1 MQKFTKITI
10 EKDYLPYRKIEL
22 NWLMTENNSNTEILR
37 SMIIFGRNGTGKSTI
52 SKSISSLRDIS
63 EDITLFNE
71 KNKVSTAINITD
83 SDKET
88 IFVYNEEFQ
97 REKVTFTENEK
108 FEAIVL
114 IDDQKDLMLK
124 IVSNK
129 SEVKR
134 LESEL
139 AQYNKSILDAN
150 KSIKERLLD
159 SEKLKWKI
167 IYSKLN
173 NKTPYFNENLL
184 NRISSSVSSK
194 SVLELGEDL
203 SNLIK
208 EIESARNEKKIK
220 RYSEV
225 DIPVNEIKEKLE
237 IISEPV
243 NNIIE
248 LTERENQIIE
258 ILGNNVDSSIEKT
271 ENILKGNHNNCP
283 TCFQEINED
292 YKRDTLAQIKSV
304 LEKQLLNY
312 EISKHIECIDQ
323 VVKIFKLNIEEL
335 GSANLDKR
343 IEEDVRKSLNKSIE
357 DLKSKLNLMI
367 DELNA
372 KKSNVYM
379 VCNFSS
385 KTLFKTKNAYDV
397 SLSKYNSAC
406 DDYNVR
412 FNKLD
417 DNIVEANKLNDELA
431 YKETEIFCKEVVNN
445 RKEVNKTWKSIKE
458 LNEKIVKDEQLVKN
472 TTLALNNI
480 NKQLGRVFYESER
493 LKLEQEDGFYY
504 VLSRGRRTK
513 LSSLSTGERNAIG
526 LCYFFSIVNQNQNI
540 DDQYNSPLLLVLD
553 DPVSSF
559 DHEIKLGIYSLLRG
573 EIEKITIGNEDS
585 KILILTHDS
594 DVYYN
599 CYKIF
604 EDILDTDGKRVFKNN
619 QIKLKQ
625 LNAMTGIETAKK
637 EENFYSTQ
645 LTKIYE
651 FACIDDEE
659 CEFAKDFSPYIGN
672 VMRRVLEAFSTF
684 NYQKGISELSSN
696 EVLLSE
702 SIDDKEERELL
713 KSHMYRLLLNGESHY
728 SDKIYGITERDR
740 EFLLT
745 IKQKIQTA
753 RFVLVL
759 LYSLNSIHLKYQIN
773 NLDQTILERWKS
785 DLIGSK
791 K

>member
-1 MQKFTKITI
+1 MQEFTKITI

-22 NWLMTENNSNTEILR
+22 NWLKKENNPDTEILR

-52 SKSISSLRDIS
+52 SKSISSLIDIS
-63 EDITLFNE
+63 KDITLFNE
-71 KNKVSTAINITD
+71 KNKVSNAINITD

-97 REKVTFTENEK
+97 SQNVTFTENEK

-114 IDDQKDLMLK
+114 IDDQKDLMSK
-124 IVSNK
+124 IASNK

-134 LESEL
+134 LESKL
-139 AQYNKSILDAN
+139 TQYNDALSKAKNAIRESIVGSRKSRW
-150 KSIKERLLD
+150 KS
-159 SEKLKWKI
+159 

-173 NKTPYFNENLL
+173 NKNPYFNDSLI
-184 NRISSSVSSK
+184 NRISGSVSSK
-194 SVLELGEDL
+194 SVLKLEEDL
-203 SNLIK
+203 NKLIK
-208 EIESARNEKKIK
+208 EIDSARNEKKIN
-220 RYSEV
+220 RYPEV
-225 DIPVNEIKEKLE
+225 EISVSEIKEKLK

-243 NNIIE
+243 NVIE

-271 ENILKGNHNNCP
+271 EKILKGNSNNCP
-283 TCFQEINED
+283 TCFQEITED
-292 YKRDTLAQIKSV
+292 YKRDTLAQLKSV
-304 LEKQLLNY
+304 LKKQLLND
-312 EISKHIECIDQ
+312 EISKHIEYIDQ
-323 VVKIFKLNIEEL
+323 VVKIFEL
-335 GSANLDKR
+335 KIVELDSADLDKR
-343 IEEDVRKSLNKSIE
+343 IEEDVRISLNKSIE
-357 DLKSKLNLMI
+357 DLKSNLNLMI
-367 DELNA
+367 NELKT

-379 VCNFSS
+379 DYNFNSEL
-385 KTLFKTKNAYDV
+385 LFKAKNTYDV
-397 SLSKYNSAC
+397 ALSEYNRAC
-406 DDYNVR
+406 DEYNIR
-412 FNKLD
+412 FKKLYA
-417 DNIVEANKLNDELA
+417 NLKEANKLNNKLA
-431 YKETEIFCKEVVNN
+431 YKETKIFCQEVINNKE
-445 RKEVNKTWKSIKE
+445 EANKTEKSIKE
-458 LNEKIVKDEQLVKN
+458 FNEKILKDEQSVKN
-472 TTLALNNI
+472 TTLALDNI
-480 NKQLGRVFYESER
+480 NKQLGRVFYDSER

-504 VLSRGRRTK
+504 VLSRGKRTN

-526 LCYFFSIVNQNQNI
+526 LCYFFSIVNQNQNV
-540 DDQYNSPLLLVLD
+540 DNQYNLPLLLVLD

-573 EIEKITIGNEDS
+573 EIEKIGIGNENS

-604 EDILDTDGKRVFKNN
+604 EDILDTDGKRVFKDS

-625 LNAMTGIETAKK
+625 LNSVTGIETADK

-645 LTKIYE
+645 LTKIYK
-651 FACIDDEE
+651 FACIEDEK
-659 CEFAKDFSPYIGN
+659 CDFAKDFSPYIGN

-684 NYQKGISELSSN
+684 NYQKGISEISSN

-740 EFLLT
+740 EVLLT

-759 LYSLNSIHLKYQIN
+759 LYSLNSVHLKYQIN
-773 NLDQTILERWKS
+773 NFDPKILESWKS

>member
-22 NWLMTENNSNTEILR
+22 NWLKKESNPDTEILR
-37 SMIIFGRNGTGKSTI
+37 SMIIFGRNGIGKSTI

-71 KNKVSTAINITD
+71 KNRVSPAININN

-97 REKVTFTENEK
+97 KEKVTFTENEK
-108 FEAIVL
+108 FQAIVL
-114 IDDQKDLMLK
+114 IDGQKDLMSK
-124 IVSNK
+124 IASNK

-139 AQYNKSILDAN
+139 AKYNKSILDAN

-184 NRISSSVSSK
+184 NKIYSSVPSK
-194 SVLELGEDL
+194 SVLILGENL

-208 EIESARNEKKIK
+208 EIESARNEEKIK

-225 DIPVNEIKEKLE
+225 DIPINEIKEKLE

-243 NNIIE
+243 NIIE

-292 YKRDTLAQIKSV
+292 YKRDTLAQIKSF

-323 VVKIFKLNIEEL
+323 VVKIFKLKIEEL
-335 GSANLDKR
+335 SSANLDKR

-367 DELNA
+367 DELNT

-385 KTLFKTKNAYDV
+385 ETLFKTKNAYDV

-445 RKEVNKTWKSIKE
+445 RKEVNKTKKSIKE
-458 LNEKIVKDEQLVKN
+458 LNEKIVKDEQSVKN

-573 EIEKITIGNEDS
+573 EIEKITIGNKNS

-604 EDILDTDGKRVFKNN
+604 EDILDTNGKRVFKDK

>member
-1 MQKFTKITI
+1 MQNFTKITI
-10 EKDYLPYRKIEL
+10 DKDYLPYRRIEL
-22 NWLMTENNSNTEILR
+22 NWLQDEGNSNTDILR

-71 KNKVSTAINITD
+71 KNRVSPAININN

-97 REKVTFTENEK
+97 KEKVTFTENEK
-108 FEAIVL
+108 FQAIVL
-114 IDDQKDLMLK
+114 IDGQKDLMSK
-124 IVSNK
+124 IASNK

-139 AQYNKSILDAN
+139 AKYNKSILDAN

-184 NRISSSVSSK
+184 NKIYSSVPSK
-194 SVLELGEDL
+194 SVLILGENL

-208 EIESARNEKKIK
+208 EIESARNEEKIK

-323 VVKIFKLNIEEL
+323 VVKIFKLKIEEL

>member
-1 MQKFTKITI
+1 MQEFTKITI

-22 NWLMTENNSNTEILR
+22 NWLKKESNPDTEILR

-63 EDITLFNE
+63 EDITLINE
-71 KNKVSTAINITD
+71 KNRVSNTINITD
-83 SDKET
+83 RDKET

-97 REKVTFTENEK
+97 NEKVTFIENER

-114 IDDQKDLMLK
+114 IDDQKDLMSK
-124 IVSNK
+124 IALNK

-134 LESEL
+134 LESKL
-139 AQYNKSILDAN
+139 TQYNDALSTAENDIKESIVGTKKSRWKSIF
-150 KSIKERLLD
+150 
-159 SEKLKWKI
+159 SE
-167 IYSKLN
+167 LN
-173 NKTPYFNENLL
+173 DKNPYFNASLI
-184 NRISSSVSSK
+184 NRISSSVSSR
-194 SVLELGEDL
+194 SVVELGENL

-208 EIESARNEKKIK
+208 EIESAKNEKRIN
-220 RYSEV
+220 RCSEV
-225 DIPVNEIKEKLE
+225 EIPINEIKNKLK
-237 IISEPV
+237 IIAEPV
-243 NNIIE
+243 SMIE

-271 ENILKGNHNNCP
+271 ENILKGNSNNCP

-292 YKRDTLAQIKSV
+292 YKRDTLAQLKSV
-304 LEKQLLNY
+304 LKKQLLNN
-312 EISKHIECIDQ
+312 EISEHIECIDQ
-323 VVKIFKLNIEEL
+323 VIKISEL
-335 GSANLDKR
+335 IIAELDFVDLDKR
-343 IEEDVRKSLNKSIE
+343 IEEDVRISLNKSIE

-367 DELNA
+367 KKLKD
-372 KKSNVYM
+372 KKSNVYRTSDF
-379 VCNFSS
+379 NDE
-385 KTLFKTKNAYDV
+385 TLFKAKNAYDV
-397 SLSKYNSAC
+397 SLSKYNRAC
-406 DDYNVR
+406 DEYNIR

-417 DNIVEANKLNDELA
+417 ENIKEANKLNDKLA
-431 YKETEIFCKEVVNN
+431 YKETENFCKELFEN
-445 RKEVNKTWKSIKE
+445 REKINKAEKSIEE
-458 LNEKIVKDEQLVKN
+458 LNEEIVKDEQSVKN

-504 VLSRGRRTK
+504 VLSRGKRTK

-526 LCYFFSIVNQNQNI
+526 LCYFFSIVNQNQNV
-540 DDQYNSPLLLVLD
+540 DNQYNLPLLIVLD

-573 EIEKITIGNEDS
+573 EIEKIGIGNENS

-599 CYKIF
+599 CFKIF
-604 EDILDTDGKRVFKNN
+604 EDILDADGKRVFRDN

-625 LNAMTGIETAKK
+625 LNSMTGIETAEK

-645 LTKIYE
+645 LTKIYD
-651 FACIDDEE
+651 FACIEDEE
-659 CEFAKDFSPYIGN
+659 CDFAKEFSPYIGN

-702 SIDDKEERELL
+702 SIDDREERELL

-740 EFLLT
+740 EVLLT

-759 LYSLNSIHLKYQIN
+759 LYSLNPIHLKYQIN
-773 NLDQTILERWKS
+773 NLD
-785 DLIGSK
+785 
-791 K
+791 

>member
-1 MQKFTKITI
+1 MQEFTKITI

-22 NWLMTENNSNTEILR
+22 NWLKKESNPDTEILR

-63 EDITLFNE
+63 EDITLINE
-71 KNKVSTAINITD
+71 KNRVSNTINITD
-83 SDKET
+83 RDKET

-97 REKVTFTENEK
+97 NEKVTFIENER

-114 IDDQKDLMLK
+114 IDDQKDLMSK
-124 IVSNK
+124 IALNK

-134 LESEL
+134 LESKL
-139 AQYNKSILDAN
+139 TQYNDALSTAENDIKESIVGTKKSRWKSIF
-150 KSIKERLLD
+150 
-159 SEKLKWKI
+159 SE
-167 IYSKLN
+167 LN
-173 NKTPYFNENLL
+173 DKNPYFNASLI
-184 NRISSSVSSK
+184 NRISSSVSSR
-194 SVLELGEDL
+194 SVVELGENL

-208 EIESARNEKKIK
+208 EIESAKNEKRIN
-220 RYSEV
+220 RCSEV
-225 DIPVNEIKEKLE
+225 EIPINEIKNKLK
-237 IISEPV
+237 IIAEPV
-243 NNIIE
+243 SMIE

-271 ENILKGNHNNCP
+271 ENILKGNSNNCP

-292 YKRDTLAQIKSV
+292 YKRDTLAQLKSV
-304 LEKQLLNY
+304 LKKQLLNN
-312 EISKHIECIDQ
+312 EISEHIECIDQ
-323 VVKIFKLNIEEL
+323 VIKISEL
-335 GSANLDKR
+335 IIVELDFVDLDKR
-343 IEEDVRKSLNKSIE
+343 IEEDVRISLNKSIE

-367 DELNA
+367 KKLKD
-372 KKSNVYM
+372 KKSNVYRTSDF
-379 VCNFSS
+379 NDE
-385 KTLFKTKNAYDV
+385 TLFKAKNAYDV
-397 SLSKYNSAC
+397 SLSKYNRAC
-406 DDYNVR
+406 DEYNIR

-417 DNIVEANKLNDELA
+417 ENIKEANKLNDKLA
-431 YKETEIFCKEVVNN
+431 YKETENFCKELFEN
-445 RKEVNKTWKSIKE
+445 REKINKAEKSIEE
-458 LNEKIVKDEQLVKN
+458 LNEEIVKDEQSVKN

-504 VLSRGRRTK
+504 VLSRGKRTK

-526 LCYFFSIVNQNQNI
+526 LCYFFSIVNQNQNV
-540 DDQYNSPLLLVLD
+540 DNQYNLPLLIVLD

-573 EIEKITIGNEDS
+573 EIEKIGIGNENS

-599 CYKIF
+599 CFKIF
-604 EDILDTDGKRVFKNN
+604 EDILDADGKRVFRDN

-625 LNAMTGIETAKK
+625 LNSMTGIETAEK

-645 LTKIYE
+645 LTKIYD
-651 FACIDDEE
+651 FACIEDEE
-659 CEFAKDFSPYIGN
+659 CDFAKEFSPYIGN

-702 SIDDKEERELL
+702 SIDDREERELL

-740 EFLLT
+740 EVLLT

-759 LYSLNSIHLKYQIN
+759 LYSLNPIHLKYQIN

>member
-1 MQKFTKITI
+1 MQEFTKITI

-22 NWLMTENNSNTEILR
+22 NWLKKESNPDTEILR

-71 KNKVSTAINITD
+71 KNRVSNTINITD

-97 REKVTFTENEK
+97 NEKVTFIENER

-114 IDDQKDLMLK
+114 IDDQKDLMSK
-124 IVSNK
+124 IALNK

-134 LESEL
+134 LESKL
-139 AQYNKSILDAN
+139 TQYNDARSTAEN
-150 KSIKERLLD
+150 AIKENIVGSKESR
-159 SEKLKWKI
+159 WKI
-167 IYSKLN
+167 IFSELN
-173 NKTPYFNENLL
+173 DKNPYFNASLI
-184 NRISSSVSSK
+184 NRISSSVSSR
-194 SVLELGEDL
+194 SVVELGENL

-208 EIESARNEKKIK
+208 EIESAKNEKRINRCSKV
-220 RYSEV
+220 E
-225 DIPVNEIKEKLE
+225 IPINEIEDKLK

-243 NNIIE
+243 SMIE

-271 ENILKGNHNNCP
+271 ENILKGNSNNCP
-283 TCFQEINED
+283 TCFQEISED
-292 YKRDTLAQIKSV
+292 YKRDTLAQLKSV
-304 LEKQLLNY
+304 LKKQLLNN
-312 EISKHIECIDQ
+312 EISEHIECIDQ
-323 VVKIFKLNIEEL
+323 VIKISEPIIAEL
-335 GSANLDKR
+335 DFVDLDKR
-343 IEEDVRKSLNKSIE
+343 IEEDVRISLNKSIE

-367 DELNA
+367 
-372 KKSNVYM
+372 KKLKDKKGNVYRDSD
-379 VCNFSS
+379 FSDE
-385 KTLFKTKNAYDV
+385 TLFKAKNAYDV
-397 SLSKYNSAC
+397 SLSEYNRAC
-406 DDYNVR
+406 DEYNIR

-417 DNIVEANKLNDELA
+417 ENIKEANKLNDKLA
-431 YKETEIFCKEVVNN
+431 YKETENFCKELFKNREKINN
-445 RKEVNKTWKSIKE
+445 AEKSIEE
-458 LNEKIVKDEQLVKN
+458 LNEEIVKDEQSVKN

-504 VLSRGRRTK
+504 VLSRGKRTK

-526 LCYFFSIVNQNQNI
+526 LCYFFSIVNQNQNV
-540 DDQYNSPLLLVLD
+540 DNQYNLPLLIVLD

-573 EIEKITIGNEDS
+573 EIEKIGIGNGNS

-599 CYKIF
+599 CFKIF
-604 EDILDTDGKRVFKNN
+604 EDILDADGKRVFKDN

-625 LNAMTGIETAKK
+625 LNSITGIETAEK

-651 FACIDDEE
+651 FACIEDEE
-659 CEFAKDFSPYIGN
+659 CDFAKNFSPYIGN

-702 SIDDKEERELL
+702 SIDDREERELL

-740 EFLLT
+740 EVLLT

-759 LYSLNSIHLKYQIN
+759 LYSLNPIHLKYQIN

>member
-1 MQKFTKITI
+1 MQEFTKITI

-22 NWLMTENNSNTEILR
+22 NWLKKESNPDTEILR

-63 EDITLFNE
+63 EDITLINE
-71 KNKVSTAINITD
+71 KNRVSNTINITD

-97 REKVTFTENEK
+97 NEKVTFIENER

-114 IDDQKDLMLK
+114 IDDQKDLMSK
-124 IVSNK
+124 IALNK

-134 LESEL
+134 LESKL
-139 AQYNKSILDAN
+139 TQYNDALSTAESAIKESIVGSKTSRWKSIF
-150 KSIKERLLD
+150 
-159 SEKLKWKI
+159 SE
-167 IYSKLN
+167 LN
-173 NKTPYFNENLL
+173 DKNPYFNASLI

-194 SVLELGEDL
+194 SVVELGEDL
-203 SNLIK
+203 SDLIK
-208 EIESARNEKKIK
+208 EIESAKNEKRIN

-225 DIPVNEIKEKLE
+225 EIPVNEIKEKLK

-243 NNIIE
+243 SMIE

-271 ENILKGNHNNCP
+271 ENILKGDSNNCP

-292 YKRDTLAQIKSV
+292 YKRDTLAQLKSV
-304 LEKQLLNY
+304 LKKQLLNN
-312 EISKHIECIDQ
+312 EISEHIECINQ
-323 VVKIFKLNIEEL
+323 VIKISEL
-335 GSANLDKR
+335 IIAELDFVDLDKR
-343 IEEDVRKSLNKSIE
+343 IEEDVRISLNKSIE

-367 DELNA
+367 KKLKD
-372 KKSNVYM
+372 KKSNVYRASDFNDET
-379 VCNFSS
+379 V
-385 KTLFKTKNAYDV
+385 FKAKNAYDV
-397 SLSKYNSAC
+397 SLSEYNRAC
-406 DDYNVR
+406 DEYNIR

-417 DNIVEANKLNDELA
+417 ENIKEANKLNDKLA
-431 YKETEIFCKEVVNN
+431 YKETENFCKELFEN
-445 RKEVNKTWKSIKE
+445 REKVNKTEKSIEE
-458 LNEKIVKDEQLVKN
+458 LNEKIAKDEQSVKN

-480 NKQLGRVFYESER
+480 NKQLSRVFYESER

-504 VLSRGRRTK
+504 VLSRGKRTN

-526 LCYFFSIVNQNQNI
+526 LCYFFSIVNQNQNV
-540 DDQYNSPLLLVLD
+540 DNQYNLPLLLVLD

-573 EIEKITIGNEDS
+573 EIEKIGIGNENS

-604 EDILDTDGKRVFKNN
+604 EDILDTDGKRVFKDS

-625 LNAMTGIETAKK
+625 LNSMTGIETADK

-651 FACIDDEE
+651 FACIEDEK
-659 CEFAKDFSPYIGN
+659 CDFAKDFSPYIGN

-684 NYQKGISELSSN
+684 NYQKGISEISSN

-740 EFLLT
+740 EVLLT

-773 NLDQTILERWKS
+773 NFDQTILESWKS

>member
-1 MQKFTKITI
+1 MQEFTKITI

-22 NWLMTENNSNTEILR
+22 NWLKKESNPDTEILR

-52 SKSISSLRDIS
+52 SKSMSSLRDIS
-63 EDITLFNE
+63 EDITLINE
-71 KNKVSTAINITD
+71 KNRVSNTINITD
-83 SDKET
+83 RDKET

-97 REKVTFTENEK
+97 NEKVTFIENER

-114 IDDQKDLMLK
+114 IDDQKDLMSK
-124 IVSNK
+124 IALNK

-134 LESEL
+134 LESKL
-139 AQYNKSILDAN
+139 TQYNDALSTAENDIKESIVGTKKSRWKSIF
-150 KSIKERLLD
+150 
-159 SEKLKWKI
+159 SE
-167 IYSKLN
+167 LN
-173 NKTPYFNENLL
+173 DKNPYFNASLI
-184 NRISSSVSSK
+184 NRISSSVSSR
-194 SVLELGEDL
+194 SVVELGENL

-208 EIESARNEKKIK
+208 EIESAKNEKRIN
-220 RYSEV
+220 RCSEV
-225 DIPVNEIKEKLE
+225 EIPINEIKNKLK
-237 IISEPV
+237 IIAEPV
-243 NNIIE
+243 SMIE

-271 ENILKGNHNNCP
+271 ENILKGNSNNCP

-292 YKRDTLAQIKSV
+292 YKRDTLAQLKSV
-304 LEKQLLNY
+304 LKKQLLNN
-312 EISKHIECIDQ
+312 EISEHIECIDQ
-323 VVKIFKLNIEEL
+323 VIKISEL
-335 GSANLDKR
+335 IIAELDFVDLDKR
-343 IEEDVRKSLNKSIE
+343 IEEDVRISLNKSIE

-367 DELNA
+367 KKLKD
-372 KKSNVYM
+372 KKSNVYRTSDF
-379 VCNFSS
+379 NDE
-385 KTLFKTKNAYDV
+385 TLFKAKNAYDV
-397 SLSKYNSAC
+397 SLSKYNRAC
-406 DDYNVR
+406 DEYNIR

-417 DNIVEANKLNDELA
+417 ENIKEANKLNDKLA
-431 YKETEIFCKEVVNN
+431 YKETENFCKELFEN
-445 RKEVNKTWKSIKE
+445 REKINKAEKSIEE
-458 LNEKIVKDEQLVKN
+458 LNEEIVKDEQSVKN

-504 VLSRGRRTK
+504 VLSRGKRTK

-526 LCYFFSIVNQNQNI
+526 LCYFFSIVNQNQNV
-540 DDQYNSPLLLVLD
+540 DNQYNLPLLIVLD

-573 EIEKITIGNEDS
+573 EIEKIGIGNENS

-599 CYKIF
+599 CFKIF
-604 EDILDTDGKRVFKNN
+604 EDILDADGKRVFRDN

-625 LNAMTGIETAKK
+625 LNSMTGIETAEK

-645 LTKIYE
+645 LTKIYD
-651 FACIDDEE
+651 FACIEDEE
-659 CEFAKDFSPYIGN
+659 CDFAKEFSPYIGN

-702 SIDDKEERELL
+702 SIDDREERELL

-740 EFLLT
+740 EVLLT

-759 LYSLNSIHLKYQIN
+759 LYSLNPIHLKYQIN

>member
-1 MQKFTKITI
+1 MQEFTKITI

-22 NWLMTENNSNTEILR
+22 NWLKNESNPDTEILR

-71 KNKVSTAINITD
+71 KNRVSNTINITD

-97 REKVTFTENEK
+97 NEKVTFIENER

-114 IDDQKDLMLK
+114 IDDQKDLMSK
-124 IVSNK
+124 IALNK

-134 LESEL
+134 LESKL
-139 AQYNKSILDAN
+139 TQYNDARSTAEN
-150 KSIKERLLD
+150 AIKESIVGSKESR
-159 SEKLKWKI
+159 WKI
-167 IYSKLN
+167 IFSDLN
-173 NKTPYFNENLL
+173 DKNPYFNASLI
-184 NRISSSVSSK
+184 NRISSSVSSR
-194 SVLELGEDL
+194 SVVELGENL

-208 EIESARNEKKIK
+208 EIESAKNEKRINRCSKV
-220 RYSEV
+220 E
-225 DIPVNEIKEKLE
+225 IPINEIEDKLK

-243 NNIIE
+243 SMIE

-271 ENILKGNHNNCP
+271 ENILKGNSNNCP
-283 TCFQEINED
+283 TCFQEISED
-292 YKRDTLAQIKSV
+292 YKRDTLAQLKSV
-304 LEKQLLNY
+304 LKKQLLNN
-312 EISKHIECIDQ
+312 EISEHIECIDQ
-323 VVKIFKLNIEEL
+323 VIKISEL
-335 GSANLDKR
+335 IIAELDFVDLDKR
-343 IEEDVRKSLNKSIE
+343 IEEDVRISLNKSIE

-367 DELNA
+367 
-372 KKSNVYM
+372 KKLKDKKGNVYM
-379 VCNFSS
+379 ASDFSDE
-385 KTLFKTKNAYDV
+385 TLFKAKNAYDV
-397 SLSKYNSAC
+397 SLSEYNRAC
-406 DDYNVR
+406 DEYNIR

-417 DNIVEANKLNDELA
+417 ENIKEANKLNDKLA
-431 YKETEIFCKEVVNN
+431 YKETENFCKELFKNREKINN
-445 RKEVNKTWKSIKE
+445 AEKSIEE
-458 LNEKIVKDEQLVKN
+458 LNEEIVKDEQSVKN

-504 VLSRGRRTK
+504 VLSRGKRTK

-526 LCYFFSIVNQNQNI
+526 LCYFFSIVNQNQNV
-540 DDQYNSPLLLVLD
+540 DNQYNLPLLIVLD

-573 EIEKITIGNEDS
+573 EIEKIGIGNENS

-599 CYKIF
+599 CFKIF
-604 EDILDTDGKRVFKNN
+604 EDILDADGKRVFKDN

-625 LNAMTGIETAKK
+625 LNSITGIETAEK

-651 FACIDDEE
+651 FACIEDEE
-659 CEFAKDFSPYIGN
+659 CDFAKNFSPYIGN

-702 SIDDKEERELL
+702 SIDDREERELL

-740 EFLLT
+740 EVLLT

-759 LYSLNSIHLKYQIN
+759 LYSLNPIHLKYQIN

>member
-1 MQKFTKITI
+1 MQEFTKITI

-22 NWLMTENNSNTEILR
+22 NWLKKESNPDTEILR

-52 SKSISSLRDIS
+52 SKSISSLLDIS

-71 KNKVSTAINITD
+71 KNKVSNTINITD
-83 SDKET
+83 RDKET

-97 REKVTFTENEK
+97 SKKVTFTENEK

-114 IDDQKDLMLK
+114 IDDQKDLMSK
-124 IVSNK
+124 IALNK

-134 LESEL
+134 LESKL
-139 AQYNKSILDAN
+139 TQYNGALSKAKNAIRESIVGSKKSRW
-150 KSIKERLLD
+150 KS
-159 SEKLKWKI
+159 

-173 NKTPYFNENLL
+173 NKNPYFNDSLINK
-184 NRISSSVSSK
+184 ISSSVSSK
-194 SVLELGEDL
+194 SVLKLEEDL
-203 SNLIK
+203 NNLIK
-208 EIESARNEKKIK
+208 EIDSARNEKKIN

-225 DIPVNEIKEKLE
+225 EISVSEIKEKLK
-237 IISEPV
+237 IVSEPV
-243 NNIIE
+243 NMIE

-258 ILGNNVDSSIEKT
+258 ILGNNVESSIEKT
-271 ENILKGNHNNCP
+271 ESILKGNSNNCP

-292 YKRDTLAQIKSV
+292 YKRDTLAQLKSV
-304 LEKQLLNY
+304 LKKQLLND
-312 EISKHIECIDQ
+312 EISKHIRYIDQ
-323 VVKIFKLNIEEL
+323 VVKIFEL
-335 GSANLDKR
+335 KIVELDSADLDKR
-343 IEEDVRKSLNKSIE
+343 IEEDVRISLNKSIE
-357 DLKSKLNLMI
+357 DLKSNLNLMI
-367 DELNA
+367 NKLNT

-379 VCNFSS
+379 DYTFNSEL
-385 KTLFKTKNAYDV
+385 LFKSKNAYDV
-397 SLSKYNSAC
+397 ALSEYNRAC
-406 DDYNVR
+406 DEYNIR
-412 FNKLD
+412 FKQISANL
-417 DNIVEANKLNDELA
+417 IEANKLNNKLA
-431 YKETEIFCKEVVNN
+431 YKETEIFYQEVINNKKEA
-445 RKEVNKTWKSIKE
+445 NKTEKSIKE
-458 LNEKIVKDEQLVKN
+458 LNEKILKDEQSVKN
-472 TTLALNNI
+472 TTLALDNI
-480 NKQLGRVFYESER
+480 NKQLGRVFYDSER

-504 VLSRGRRTK
+504 VLSRGKRTN

-526 LCYFFSIVNQNQNI
+526 LCYFFSIVNQNQNV
-540 DDQYNSPLLLVLD
+540 DNQYNFPLLLVLD

-573 EIEKITIGNEDS
+573 EIEKIGIGNKNS

-604 EDILDTDGKRVFKNN
+604 EDILYTDGKRVFKDN

-625 LNAMTGIETAKK
+625 LNSMTGIETADK

-651 FACIDDEE
+651 FACIEDEK
-659 CEFAKDFSPYIGN
+659 CDFAKDFSPYIGN

-684 NYQKGISELSSN
+684 NYQKGISEISSN

-740 EFLLT
+740 EVLLT

-773 NLDQTILERWKS
+773 NFDQTILESWKS
-785 DLIGSK
+785 DFIGSK

>member
-1 MQKFTKITI
+1 
-10 EKDYLPYRKIEL
+10 
-22 NWLMTENNSNTEILR
+22 
-37 SMIIFGRNGTGKSTI
+37 MIIFGRNGTGKSTI

-63 EDITLFNE
+63 EDITLINE
-71 KNKVSTAINITD
+71 KNRVSNTINITD
-83 SDKET
+83 RDKET

-97 REKVTFTENEK
+97 NEKVTFIENER

-114 IDDQKDLMLK
+114 IDDQKDLMSK
-124 IVSNK
+124 IALNK

-134 LESEL
+134 LESKL
-139 AQYNKSILDAN
+139 TQYNDALSTAENDIKESIVGTKKSRWKSIF
-150 KSIKERLLD
+150 
-159 SEKLKWKI
+159 SE
-167 IYSKLN
+167 LN
-173 NKTPYFNENLL
+173 DKNPYFNASLI
-184 NRISSSVSSK
+184 NRISSSVSSR
-194 SVLELGEDL
+194 SVVELGENL

-208 EIESARNEKKIK
+208 EIESAKNEKRIN
-220 RYSEV
+220 RCSEV
-225 DIPVNEIKEKLE
+225 EIPINEIKNKLK
-237 IISEPV
+237 IIAEPV
-243 NNIIE
+243 SMIE

-271 ENILKGNHNNCP
+271 ENILKGNSNNCP

-292 YKRDTLAQIKSV
+292 YKRDTLAQLKSV
-304 LEKQLLNY
+304 LKKQLLNN
-312 EISKHIECIDQ
+312 EISEHIECIDQ
-323 VVKIFKLNIEEL
+323 VIKISEL
-335 GSANLDKR
+335 IIAELDFVDLDKR
-343 IEEDVRKSLNKSIE
+343 IEEDVRISLNKSIE

-367 DELNA
+367 KKLKD
-372 KKSNVYM
+372 KKSNVYRTSDF
-379 VCNFSS
+379 NDE
-385 KTLFKTKNAYDV
+385 TLFKAKNAYDV
-397 SLSKYNSAC
+397 SLSKYNRAC
-406 DDYNVR
+406 DEYNIR

-417 DNIVEANKLNDELA
+417 ENIKEANKLNDKLA
-431 YKETEIFCKEVVNN
+431 YKETENFCKELFEN
-445 RKEVNKTWKSIKE
+445 REKINKAEKSIEE
-458 LNEKIVKDEQLVKN
+458 LNEEIVKDEQSVKN

-504 VLSRGRRTK
+504 VLSRGKRTK

-526 LCYFFSIVNQNQNI
+526 LCYFFSIVNQNQNV
-540 DDQYNSPLLLVLD
+540 DNQYNLPLLIVLD

-573 EIEKITIGNEDS
+573 EIEKIGIGNENS

-599 CYKIF
+599 CFKIF
-604 EDILDTDGKRVFKNN
+604 EDILDADGKRVFRDN

-625 LNAMTGIETAKK
+625 LNSMTGIETAEK

-645 LTKIYE
+645 LTKIYD
-651 FACIDDEE
+651 FACIEDEE
-659 CEFAKDFSPYIGN
+659 CDFAKEFSPYIGN

-702 SIDDKEERELL
+702 SIDDREERELL

-740 EFLLT
+740 EVLLT

-759 LYSLNSIHLKYQIN
+759 LYSLNPIHLKYQIN

>member
-1 MQKFTKITI
+1 MQEFTKITI

-22 NWLMTENNSNTEILR
+22 NWLKKESNPDTEILR
-37 SMIIFGRNGTGKSTI
+37 SMIIFGRNGIGKSTI

-63 EDITLFNE
+63 EDITLINE
-71 KNKVSTAINITD
+71 KNRVSNTINITD
-83 SDKET
+83 RDKET

-97 REKVTFTENEK
+97 NEKVTFIENER

-114 IDDQKDLMLK
+114 IDDQKDLMSK
-124 IVSNK
+124 IALNK

-134 LESEL
+134 LESKL
-139 AQYNKSILDAN
+139 TQYNDALSTAENDIKESIVGTKKSRWKSIF
-150 KSIKERLLD
+150 
-159 SEKLKWKI
+159 SE
-167 IYSKLN
+167 LN
-173 NKTPYFNENLL
+173 DKNPYFNASLI
-184 NRISSSVSSK
+184 NRISSSVSSR
-194 SVLELGEDL
+194 SVVELGENL

-208 EIESARNEKKIK
+208 EIESAKNEKRIN
-220 RYSEV
+220 RCSEV
-225 DIPVNEIKEKLE
+225 EIPINEIKNKLK
-237 IISEPV
+237 IIAEPV
-243 NNIIE
+243 SMIE

-271 ENILKGNHNNCP
+271 ENILKGNSNNCP

-292 YKRDTLAQIKSV
+292 YKRDTLAQLKSV
-304 LEKQLLNY
+304 LKKQLLNN
-312 EISKHIECIDQ
+312 EISEHIECIDQ
-323 VVKIFKLNIEEL
+323 VIKISEL
-335 GSANLDKR
+335 IIAELDFVDLDKR
-343 IEEDVRKSLNKSIE
+343 IEEDVRISLNKSIE

-367 DELNA
+367 KKLKD
-372 KKSNVYM
+372 KKSNVYRTSDF
-379 VCNFSS
+379 NDE
-385 KTLFKTKNAYDV
+385 TLFKAKNAYDV
-397 SLSKYNSAC
+397 SLSKYNRAC
-406 DDYNVR
+406 DEYNIR

-417 DNIVEANKLNDELA
+417 ENIKEANKLNDKLA
-431 YKETEIFCKEVVNN
+431 YKETENFCKELFEN
-445 RKEVNKTWKSIKE
+445 REKINKAEKSIEE
-458 LNEKIVKDEQLVKN
+458 LNEEIVKDEQSVKN

-504 VLSRGRRTK
+504 VLSRGKRTK

-526 LCYFFSIVNQNQNI
+526 LCYFFSIVNQNQNV
-540 DDQYNSPLLLVLD
+540 DNQYNLPLLIVLD

-573 EIEKITIGNEDS
+573 EIEKIGIGNENS

-599 CYKIF
+599 CFKIF
-604 EDILDTDGKRVFKNN
+604 EDILDADGKRVFRDN

-625 LNAMTGIETAKK
+625 LNSMTGIETAEK

-645 LTKIYE
+645 LTKIYD
-651 FACIDDEE
+651 FACIEDEE
-659 CEFAKDFSPYIGN
+659 CDFAKEFSPYIGN

-702 SIDDKEERELL
+702 SIDDREERELL

-740 EFLLT
+740 EVLLT

-759 LYSLNSIHLKYQIN
+759 LYSLNPIHLKYQIN

>member
-1 MQKFTKITI
+1 MQEFTKITI
-10 EKDYLPYRKIEL
+10 EKDYLPYRTIEL
-22 NWLMTENNSNTEILR
+22 NWLKKESNPDTEILR

-71 KNKVSTAINITD
+71 KNRVSTAINITD

-97 REKVTFTENEK
+97 NEKVTFIENER

-114 IDDQKDLMLK
+114 IDDQKDLMSK
-124 IVSNK
+124 IALNK

-134 LESEL
+134 LESKL
-139 AQYNKSILDAN
+139 TQYNDAL
-150 KSIKERLLD
+150 STAESAIKENIVGSKKSRWR
-159 SEKLKWKI
+159 SVF
-167 IYSKLN
+167 SKLN
-173 NKTPYFNENLL
+173 NKNPYFNASLI
-184 NRISSSVSSK
+184 NRISCSVSSRP
-194 SVLELGEDL
+194 VVELGEDL
-203 SNLIK
+203 SNLLK
-208 EIESARNEKKIK
+208 EIESAKSEKRIN

-225 DIPVNEIKEKLE
+225 EIPVNEIKEKLK

-243 NNIIE
+243 SMIE

-271 ENILKGNHNNCP
+271 ENLLKGNSNNCP

-292 YKRDTLAQIKSV
+292 YKRDTLAQLKSV
-304 LEKQLLNY
+304 LKKQLLNN
-312 EISKHIECIDQ
+312 EISEHIECIDQ
-323 VVKIFKLNIEEL
+323 VIKISEL
-335 GSANLDKR
+335 IIAELDFVDLDKR
-343 IEEDVRKSLNKSIE
+343 IEEDVRISLNKSIE
-357 DLKSKLNLMI
+357 DLKLNLNLMI
-367 DELNA
+367 KNLKD
-372 KKSNVYM
+372 KKSNVYRAFD
-379 VCNFSS
+379 FSDE
-385 KTLFKTKNAYDV
+385 TVFKAKNAYDV
-397 SLSKYNSAC
+397 SLSEYNRAC
-406 DDYNVR
+406 DEYNIR

-417 DNIVEANKLNDELA
+417 ENIKEANKLNDKLA
-431 YKETEIFCKEVVNN
+431 YKETENFCKELFEN
-445 RKEVNKTWKSIKE
+445 REKVNKTEKSIEE
-458 LNEKIVKDEQLVKN
+458 LNEKIVKDEQSVKN
-472 TTLALNNI
+472 TTLALKNI
-480 NKQLGRVFYESER
+480 NKQLSRVFYESDR

-504 VLSRGRRTK
+504 VLSRGKRTK

-526 LCYFFSIVNQNQNI
+526 LCYFFSIVNQNQNVYN
-540 DDQYNSPLLLVLD
+540 QYNLPLLIVLD

-573 EIEKITIGNEDS
+573 EIEKIGIGNGNS

-599 CYKIF
+599 CFKIF
-604 EDILDTDGKRVFKNN
+604 EDILDIDGKRVFKDN

-625 LNAMTGIETAKK
+625 LNSMTGIETAEK

-651 FACIDDEE
+651 FACIEDEE
-659 CEFAKDFSPYIGN
+659 CDFAKDFSPYIGN

-702 SIDDKEERELL
+702 SIEDKEVRELL

-740 EFLLT
+740 EVLLT

-773 NLDQTILERWKS
+773 NFDETILERWKS
-785 DLIGSK
+785 DLLGSK

>member
-1 MQKFTKITI
+1 
-10 EKDYLPYRKIEL
+10 
-22 NWLMTENNSNTEILR
+22 
-37 SMIIFGRNGTGKSTI
+37 MIIFGRNGTGKSTI

-71 KNKVSTAINITD
+71 KNRVSPAININN

-97 REKVTFTENEK
+97 KEKVTFTENEK
-108 FEAIVL
+108 FQAIVL
-114 IDDQKDLMLK
+114 IDGQKDLMSK
-124 IVSNK
+124 IASNK

-139 AQYNKSILDAN
+139 AKYNKSILDAN

-184 NRISSSVSSK
+184 NKIYSSVPSK
-194 SVLELGEDL
+194 SVLILGENL

-208 EIESARNEKKIK
+208 EIESARNEEKIK

-323 VVKIFKLNIEEL
+323 VVKIFKLKIEEL

>member
-1 MQKFTKITI
+1 MQEFTKITI

-22 NWLMTENNSNTEILR
+22 NWLKKESNPDTEILR

-63 EDITLFNE
+63 EDITLINE
-71 KNKVSTAINITD
+71 KNRVSNTINITD
-83 SDKET
+83 RDKET

-97 REKVTFTENEK
+97 NEKVTFIENER

-114 IDDQKDLMLK
+114 IDDQKDLMSK
-124 IVSNK
+124 IALNK

-134 LESEL
+134 LESKL
-139 AQYNKSILDAN
+139 TQYNDALSTAENDIKESIVGTKKSRWKSIF
-150 KSIKERLLD
+150 
-159 SEKLKWKI
+159 SE
-167 IYSKLN
+167 LN
-173 NKTPYFNENLL
+173 DKNPYFNASLI
-184 NRISSSVSSK
+184 NRISSSVSSR
-194 SVLELGEDL
+194 SVVELGENL

-208 EIESARNEKKIK
+208 EIESAKNEKRIN
-220 RYSEV
+220 RCSEV
-225 DIPVNEIKEKLE
+225 EIPINEIKNKLK
-237 IISEPV
+237 IIAEPV
-243 NNIIE
+243 SMIE

-271 ENILKGNHNNCP
+271 ENILKGNSNNCP

-292 YKRDTLAQIKSV
+292 YKRDTLAQLKSV
-304 LEKQLLNY
+304 LKKQLLNN
-312 EISKHIECIDQ
+312 EISEHIECIDQ
-323 VVKIFKLNIEEL
+323 VIKISEL
-335 GSANLDKR
+335 IIAELDFVDLDKR
-343 IEEDVRKSLNKSIE
+343 IEEDVRISLNKSIE

-367 DELNA
+367 KKLKD
-372 KKSNVYM
+372 KKSNVYRTSDF
-379 VCNFSS
+379 NDE
-385 KTLFKTKNAYDV
+385 TLFKAKNAYDV
-397 SLSKYNSAC
+397 SLSKYNRAC
-406 DDYNVR
+406 DEYNIR

-417 DNIVEANKLNDELA
+417 ENIKEANKLNDKLA
-431 YKETEIFCKEVVNN
+431 YKETENFCKELFEN
-445 RKEVNKTWKSIKE
+445 REKINKAEKSIEE
-458 LNEKIVKDEQLVKN
+458 LNEEIVKDEQSVKN

-480 NKQLGRVFYESER
+480 NKQLGRVFYESEL

-504 VLSRGRRTK
+504 VLSRGKRTK

-526 LCYFFSIVNQNQNI
+526 LCYFFSIVNQNQNV
-540 DDQYNSPLLLVLD
+540 DNQYNLPLLIVLD

-573 EIEKITIGNEDS
+573 EIEKIGIGNENS

-599 CYKIF
+599 CFKIF
-604 EDILDTDGKRVFKNN
+604 EDILDADGKRVFRDN

-625 LNAMTGIETAKK
+625 LNSMTGIETAEK

-645 LTKIYE
+645 LTKIYD
-651 FACIDDEE
+651 FACIEDEE
-659 CEFAKDFSPYIGN
+659 CDFAKEFSPYIGN

-702 SIDDKEERELL
+702 SIDDREERELL

-740 EFLLT
+740 EVLLT

-759 LYSLNSIHLKYQIN
+759 LYSLNPIHLKYQIN

>member
-1 MQKFTKITI
+1 MQNFTKITI
-10 EKDYLPYRKIEL
+10 DKDYLPYRRIEL
-22 NWLMTENNSNTEILR
+22 NWLQDETNSNADILR

-71 KNKVSTAINITD
+71 KNRVSPAININN

-97 REKVTFTENEK
+97 KEKVTFTENEK
-108 FEAIVL
+108 FQAIVL
-114 IDDQKDLMLK
+114 IDGQKDLMSK
-124 IVSNK
+124 IASNK

-139 AQYNKSILDAN
+139 AKYNKSILDAN

-184 NRISSSVSSK
+184 NKIYSSVPSK
-194 SVLELGEDL
+194 SVLILGENL

-208 EIESARNEKKIK
+208 EIESARNEEKIK

-225 DIPVNEIKEKLE
+225 DIPINEIKEKLE

-243 NNIIE
+243 NIIE

-292 YKRDTLAQIKSV
+292 YKRDTLAQIKSF

-323 VVKIFKLNIEEL
+323 VVKIFKLKIEEL
-335 GSANLDKR
+335 SSANLDKR

-385 KTLFKTKNAYDV
+385 ETLFKTKNAYDV

-445 RKEVNKTWKSIKE
+445 RKEVNKTKKSIKE
-458 LNEKIVKDEQLVKN
+458 LNEKIVKDEQSVKN

-573 EIEKITIGNEDS
+573 EIEKITIGNKNS

-604 EDILDTDGKRVFKNN
+604 EDILDTNGKRVFKDK

-759 LYSLNSIHLKYQIN
+759 LYSLNSIHLKY
-773 NLDQTILERWKS
+773 
-785 DLIGSK
+785 
-791 K
+791 

>member
-1 MQKFTKITI
+1 MQEFTKITI

-22 NWLMTENNSNTEILR
+22 NWLKKESNPDTEILR

-63 EDITLFNE
+63 EDITLINE
-71 KNKVSTAINITD
+71 KNRVSNTINITD
-83 SDKET
+83 RDKET

-97 REKVTFTENEK
+97 NEKVTFIENER

-114 IDDQKDLMLK
+114 IDDQKDLMSK
-124 IVSNK
+124 IALNK

-134 LESEL
+134 LESKL
-139 AQYNKSILDAN
+139 TQYNDALSTAENDIKESIVGTKKSRWKSIF
-150 KSIKERLLD
+150 
-159 SEKLKWKI
+159 SE
-167 IYSKLN
+167 LN
-173 NKTPYFNENLL
+173 DKNPYFNASLI
-184 NRISSSVSSK
+184 NRISSSVSSR
-194 SVLELGEDL
+194 SVVELGENL

-208 EIESARNEKKIK
+208 EIESAKNEKRIN
-220 RYSEV
+220 RCSEV
-225 DIPVNEIKEKLE
+225 EIPINEIKNKLK
-237 IISEPV
+237 IIAEPV
-243 NNIIE
+243 SMIE

-271 ENILKGNHNNCP
+271 ENILKGNSNNCP

-292 YKRDTLAQIKSV
+292 YKRDTLAQLKSV
-304 LEKQLLNY
+304 LKKQLLNN
-312 EISKHIECIDQ
+312 EISEHIECIDQ
-323 VVKIFKLNIEEL
+323 VIKISEL
-335 GSANLDKR
+335 IIAELDFVDLDKR
-343 IEEDVRKSLNKSIE
+343 IEEDVRISLNKSIE

-367 DELNA
+367 KKLKD
-372 KKSNVYM
+372 KKSNVYRTSDF
-379 VCNFSS
+379 NDE
-385 KTLFKTKNAYDV
+385 TLFKAKNAYDV
-397 SLSKYNSAC
+397 SLSKYNRAC
-406 DDYNVR
+406 DEYNIR

-417 DNIVEANKLNDELA
+417 ENIKEANKLNDKLA
-431 YKETEIFCKEVVNN
+431 YKETENFCKELFEN
-445 RKEVNKTWKSIKE
+445 REKINKAEKSIEE
-458 LNEKIVKDEQLVKN
+458 LNEEIVKDEQSVKN

-504 VLSRGRRTK
+504 VLSRGKRTK

-526 LCYFFSIVNQNQNI
+526 LCYFFSIVNQNQNV
-540 DDQYNSPLLLVLD
+540 DNQYNLPLLIVLD

-559 DHEIKLGIYSLLRG
+559 DQEIKLGIYSLLRG
-573 EIEKITIGNEDS
+573 EIEKIGIGNENS

-599 CYKIF
+599 CFKIF
-604 EDILDTDGKRVFKNN
+604 EDILDADGKRVFRDN

-625 LNAMTGIETAKK
+625 LNSMTGIETAEK

-645 LTKIYE
+645 LTKIYD
-651 FACIDDEE
+651 FACIEDEE
-659 CEFAKDFSPYIGN
+659 CDFAKEFSPYIGN

-702 SIDDKEERELL
+702 SIDDREERELL

-740 EFLLT
+740 EVLLT

-759 LYSLNSIHLKYQIN
+759 LYSLNPIHLKYQIN

>member
-1 MQKFTKITI
+1 MQNFTKITI
-10 EKDYLPYRKIEL
+10 DKDYLPYRRIEL
-22 NWLMTENNSNTEILR
+22 NWLQDETNSNADILR

-71 KNKVSTAINITD
+71 KNRVSPAININN

-97 REKVTFTENEK
+97 KEKVTFTENEK
-108 FEAIVL
+108 FQAIVL
-114 IDDQKDLMLK
+114 IDGQKDLMSK
-124 IVSNK
+124 IASNK

-139 AQYNKSILDAN
+139 AKYNKSILDAN

-184 NRISSSVSSK
+184 NKIYSSVPSK
-194 SVLELGEDL
+194 SVLILGENL

-220 RYSEV
+220 RHSEV
-225 DIPVNEIKEKLE
+225 DIPINEIKEKLE

-243 NNIIE
+243 NIIE

-292 YKRDTLAQIKSV
+292 YKRDTLAQIKSF

-323 VVKIFKLNIEEL
+323 VVKIFKLKIEEL
-335 GSANLDKR
+335 SSANLDKR

-367 DELNA
+367 DELNT

-385 KTLFKTKNAYDV
+385 ETLFKTKNAYDV

-445 RKEVNKTWKSIKE
+445 RKEVNKTKKSIKE
-458 LNEKIVKDEQLVKN
+458 LNEKIVKDEQSVKN

-573 EIEKITIGNEDS
+573 EIEKITIGNKNS

-604 EDILDTDGKRVFKNN
+604 EDILDTNGKRVFKDK

>member
-1 MQKFTKITI
+1 MQEFTKIII

-22 NWLMTENNSNTEILR
+22 NWLKNETNPDTEILR

-52 SKSISSLRDIS
+52 SKSISSLKGISKDIS
-63 EDITLFNE
+63 LFNE
-71 KNKVSTAINITD
+71 KNRDSNALNITD
-83 SDKET
+83 SDKAT

-114 IDDQKDLMLK
+114 IDDQNDLMSK
-124 IVSNK
+124 IASNK

-134 LESEL
+134 LESKL
-139 AQYNKSILDAN
+139 TQYKDAISN
-150 KSIKERLLD
+150 AENTIKESMVGSKESR
-159 SEKLKWKI
+159 WKSV
-167 IYSKLN
+167 YSKLN
-173 NKTPYFNENLL
+173 KKNPYFNDNLIT
-184 NRISSSVSSK
+184 RISNSVTTK

-208 EIESARNEKKIK
+208 EIESARNESEIN
-220 RYSEV
+220 RYSKIE
-225 DIPVNEIKEKLE
+225 IPVNEIKEELK
-237 IISEPV
+237 IISEPI
-243 NNIIE
+243 NMIE

-271 ENILKGNHNNCP
+271 ENLLKGNSNNCP

-292 YKRDTLAQIKSV
+292 YKRDTLAQLKSV
-304 LEKQLLNY
+304 LQKQFLSN
-312 EISKHIECIDQ
+312 EISKNIKCIDQ
-323 VVKIFKLNIEEL
+323 LVKRFELIIEEL
-335 GSANLDKR
+335 DSVDLDKR
-343 IEEDVRKSLNKSIE
+343 IEESVRTSLNKSIK
-357 DLKSKLNLMI
+357 DLKSSLNLMI
-367 DELNA
+367 NELKT

-379 VCNFSS
+379 ICDFNSGP
-385 KTLFKTKNAYDV
+385 LFEAKSGYDV
-397 SLSKYNSAC
+397 SLSVYNEAC
-406 DDYNVR
+406 DVYNLR
-412 FNKLD
+412 FNKLE
-417 DNIVEANKLNDELA
+417 DNIKEANKLNDKLA
-431 YKETEIFCKEVVNN
+431 YKEKEDFCKGIVNN
-445 RKEVNKTWKSIKE
+445 RIKINKTNESIKE
-458 LNEKIVKDEQLVKN
+458 LNDKITKDEQSVKN

-504 VLSRGRRTK
+504 VLSRGKRTN

-526 LCYFFSIVNQNQNI
+526 LCYFFSIVNQNQNV
-540 DDQYNSPLLLVLD
+540 DNQYNLPLLLVLD

-573 EIEKITIGNEDS
+573 EIEKIVIGNGNS
-585 KILILTHDS
+585 KVMILTHDS

-599 CYKIF
+599 CFKIF
-604 EDILDTDGKRVFKNN
+604 EDILDTDGKRVFKDS

-625 LNAMTGIETAKK
+625 LNSMTGIETAEK
-637 EENFYSTQ
+637 EENFYSMQ

-651 FACIDDEE
+651 FACIEDEA
-659 CEFAKDFSPYIGN
+659 CDFAKDFSPYIGN

-702 SIDDKEERELL
+702 SINDKEERELL

-728 SDKIYGITERDR
+728 SDKIYGITERDSDV
-740 EFLLT
+740 LMT

-773 NLDQTILERWKS
+773 NFDQTILESWKS
-785 DLIGSK
+785 DLIRGAT
-791 K
+791 

>member
-1 MQKFTKITI
+1 MQEFTKITI

-22 NWLMTENNSNTEILR
+22 NWLKKESNPDTEILR

-63 EDITLFNE
+63 EDITLINE
-71 KNKVSTAINITD
+71 KNRVSNTINITD
-83 SDKET
+83 RDKET

-97 REKVTFTENEK
+97 NEKVTFIENER

-114 IDDQKDLMLK
+114 IDDQKDLMSK
-124 IVSNK
+124 IALNK

-134 LESEL
+134 LESKL
-139 AQYNKSILDAN
+139 TQYNDALSTAENDIKESIVGTKKSRWKSIF
-150 KSIKERLLD
+150 
-159 SEKLKWKI
+159 SE
-167 IYSKLN
+167 LN
-173 NKTPYFNENLL
+173 DKNPYFNASLI
-184 NRISSSVSSK
+184 NRISSSVSSR
-194 SVLELGEDL
+194 SVVELGENL

-208 EIESARNEKKIK
+208 EIESAKNEKRIN
-220 RYSEV
+220 RCSEV
-225 DIPVNEIKEKLE
+225 EIPINEIKNKLK
-237 IISEPV
+237 IIAEPV
-243 NNIIE
+243 SMIE

-271 ENILKGNHNNCP
+271 ENILKGNSNNCP

-292 YKRDTLAQIKSV
+292 YKRDTLAQLKSV
-304 LEKQLLNY
+304 LKKQLLNN
-312 EISKHIECIDQ
+312 EISEHIECIDQ
-323 VVKIFKLNIEEL
+323 VIKISEL
-335 GSANLDKR
+335 IIAELDFVDLDKR
-343 IEEDVRKSLNKSIE
+343 IEEDVRISLNKSIE

-367 DELNA
+367 KKLKD
-372 KKSNVYM
+372 KKSNVYRTSDF
-379 VCNFSS
+379 NDE
-385 KTLFKTKNAYDV
+385 TLFKAKNAYDV
-397 SLSKYNSAC
+397 SLSKYNRAC
-406 DDYNVR
+406 DEYNIR

-417 DNIVEANKLNDELA
+417 ENIKEANKLNDKLA
-431 YKETEIFCKEVVNN
+431 YKETENFCKELFEN
-445 RKEVNKTWKSIKE
+445 REKINKAEKSIEE
-458 LNEKIVKDEQLVKN
+458 LNEEIVKDEQSVKN

-504 VLSRGRRTK
+504 VLSRGKRTK

-526 LCYFFSIVNQNQNI
+526 LCYFFSIVNQNQNV
-540 DDQYNSPLLLVLD
+540 DNQYNLPLLIVLD

-573 EIEKITIGNEDS
+573 EIEKIGIGNENS

-599 CYKIF
+599 CFKIF
-604 EDILDTDGKRVFKNN
+604 EDILDADGKRVFRDN

-625 LNAMTGIETAKK
+625 LNSMTGIETAEK

-645 LTKIYE
+645 LTKIYD
-651 FACIDDEE
+651 FACIEDEE
-659 CEFAKDFSPYIGN
+659 CDFAKEFSPYIGN

-702 SIDDKEERELL
+702 SIDDREERELL

-740 EFLLT
+740 EVLLT

-759 LYSLNSIHLKYQIN
+759 LYSLNPIHLKYQIN

>member
-1 MQKFTKITI
+1 MQEFTKITI

-22 NWLMTENNSNTEILR
+22 NWLKKESNPDTEILR

-63 EDITLFNE
+63 EDITLINE
-71 KNKVSTAINITD
+71 KNRVSNTINITD
-83 SDKET
+83 RDKET

-97 REKVTFTENEK
+97 NEKVTCIENER

-114 IDDQKDLMLK
+114 IDDQKDLMSK
-124 IVSNK
+124 IALNK

-134 LESEL
+134 LESKL
-139 AQYNKSILDAN
+139 TQYNDALSTAENDIKESIVGTKKSRWKSIF
-150 KSIKERLLD
+150 
-159 SEKLKWKI
+159 SE
-167 IYSKLN
+167 LN
-173 NKTPYFNENLL
+173 DKNPYFNASLI
-184 NRISSSVSSK
+184 NRISSSVSSR
-194 SVLELGEDL
+194 SVVELGENL

-208 EIESARNEKKIK
+208 EIESAKNEKRIN
-220 RYSEV
+220 RCSEV
-225 DIPVNEIKEKLE
+225 EIPINEIKNKLK
-237 IISEPV
+237 IIAEPV
-243 NNIIE
+243 SMIE

-271 ENILKGNHNNCP
+271 ENILKGNSNNCP

-292 YKRDTLAQIKSV
+292 YKRDTLAQLKSV
-304 LEKQLLNY
+304 LKKQLLNN
-312 EISKHIECIDQ
+312 EISEHIECIDQ
-323 VVKIFKLNIEEL
+323 VIKISEL
-335 GSANLDKR
+335 IIAELDFVDLDKR
-343 IEEDVRKSLNKSIE
+343 IEEDVRISLNKSIE

-367 DELNA
+367 KKLKD
-372 KKSNVYM
+372 KKSNVYRTSDF
-379 VCNFSS
+379 NDE
-385 KTLFKTKNAYDV
+385 TLFKAKNAYDV
-397 SLSKYNSAC
+397 SLSKYNRAC
-406 DDYNVR
+406 DEYNIR

-417 DNIVEANKLNDELA
+417 ENIKEANKLNDKLA
-431 YKETEIFCKEVVNN
+431 YKETENFCKELFEN
-445 RKEVNKTWKSIKE
+445 REKINKAEKSIEE
-458 LNEKIVKDEQLVKN
+458 LNEEIVKDEQSVKN

-504 VLSRGRRTK
+504 VLSRGKRTK

-526 LCYFFSIVNQNQNI
+526 LCYFFSIVNQNQNV
-540 DDQYNSPLLLVLD
+540 DNQYNLPLLIVLD

-573 EIEKITIGNEDS
+573 EIEKIGIGNENS

-599 CYKIF
+599 CFKIF
-604 EDILDTDGKRVFKNN
+604 EDILDADGKRVFRDN

-625 LNAMTGIETAKK
+625 LNSMTGIETAEK

-645 LTKIYE
+645 LTKIYD
-651 FACIDDEE
+651 FACIEDEE
-659 CEFAKDFSPYIGN
+659 CDFAKEFSPYIGN

-702 SIDDKEERELL
+702 SIDDREERELL

-740 EFLLT
+740 EVLLT

-759 LYSLNSIHLKYQIN
+759 LYSLNPIHLKYQIN

>member
-1 MQKFTKITI
+1 MQEFTKITI

-22 NWLMTENNSNTEILR
+22 NWLKKESNPDTEILR

-63 EDITLFNE
+63 EDITLINE
-71 KNKVSTAINITD
+71 KNRVSNTINITD
-83 SDKET
+83 RDKET

-97 REKVTFTENEK
+97 NEKVTFIENER

-114 IDDQKDLMLK
+114 IDDQKDLMSK
-124 IVSNK
+124 IALNK

-134 LESEL
+134 LESKL
-139 AQYNKSILDAN
+139 TQYNDALSTAENDIKESIVGTKKSRWKSIF
-150 KSIKERLLD
+150 
-159 SEKLKWKI
+159 SE
-167 IYSKLN
+167 LN
-173 NKTPYFNENLL
+173 DKNPYFNASLI
-184 NRISSSVSSK
+184 NRISSSVSSR
-194 SVLELGEDL
+194 SVVELGENL

-208 EIESARNEKKIK
+208 EIESAKNEKRIN
-220 RYSEV
+220 RCSEV
-225 DIPVNEIKEKLE
+225 EIPINEIKNKLK
-237 IISEPV
+237 IIAEPV
-243 NNIIE
+243 SMIE

-271 ENILKGNHNNCP
+271 ENILKGNSNNCP

-292 YKRDTLAQIKSV
+292 YKRDTLAQLKSV
-304 LEKQLLNY
+304 LKKQLLNN
-312 EISKHIECIDQ
+312 EISEHIECIDQ
-323 VVKIFKLNIEEL
+323 VIKISEL
-335 GSANLDKR
+335 IIAELDFVDLDKR
-343 IEEDVRKSLNKSIE
+343 IEEDVRISLNKSIE

-367 DELNA
+367 KKLKD
-372 KKSNVYM
+372 KKSNVYRTSDF
-379 VCNFSS
+379 NDE
-385 KTLFKTKNAYDV
+385 TLFKAKNAYDV
-397 SLSKYNSAC
+397 SLSKYNRAC
-406 DDYNVR
+406 DEYNIR

-417 DNIVEANKLNDELA
+417 ENIKEANKLNDKLA
-431 YKETEIFCKEVVNN
+431 YKETENFCKELFEN
-445 RKEVNKTWKSIKE
+445 REKINKAEKSIEE
-458 LNEKIVKDEQLVKN
+458 LNEEIVKDEQSVKN

-504 VLSRGRRTK
+504 VLSRGKRTK

-526 LCYFFSIVNQNQNI
+526 LCYFFSIVNQNQNV
-540 DDQYNSPLLLVLD
+540 DNQYNLPLLIVLD

-559 DHEIKLGIYSLLRG
+559 DHEIKLGIYSLLIG
-573 EIEKITIGNEDS
+573 EIEKIGIGNENS

-599 CYKIF
+599 CFKIF
-604 EDILDTDGKRVFKNN
+604 EDILDADGKRVFRDN

-625 LNAMTGIETAKK
+625 LNSMTGIETAEK

-645 LTKIYE
+645 LTKIYD
-651 FACIDDEE
+651 FACIEDEE
-659 CEFAKDFSPYIGN
+659 CDFAKEFSPYIGN

-702 SIDDKEERELL
+702 SIDDREERELL

-740 EFLLT
+740 EVLLT

-759 LYSLNSIHLKYQIN
+759 LYSLNPIHLKYQIN

>member
-1 MQKFTKITI
+1 MQEFTKITI

-22 NWLMTENNSNTEILR
+22 NWLKKESNPDTEILR

-63 EDITLFNE
+63 EDITLINE
-71 KNKVSTAINITD
+71 KNRVSNTINITD
-83 SDKET
+83 RDKET

-97 REKVTFTENEK
+97 NEKVTFIENER

-114 IDDQKDLMLK
+114 IDDQKDLMSK
-124 IVSNK
+124 IALNK

-134 LESEL
+134 LESKL
-139 AQYNKSILDAN
+139 TQYNDALSTAENDIKESIVGTKKSRWKSIF
-150 KSIKERLLD
+150 
-159 SEKLKWKI
+159 SE
-167 IYSKLN
+167 LN
-173 NKTPYFNENLL
+173 DKNPYFNASLI
-184 NRISSSVSSK
+184 NRISSSVSSR
-194 SVLELGEDL
+194 SVVELGENL

-208 EIESARNEKKIK
+208 EIESAKNEKRIN
-220 RYSEV
+220 RCSEV
-225 DIPVNEIKEKLE
+225 EIPINEIKNKLK
-237 IISEPV
+237 IIAEPV
-243 NNIIE
+243 SMIE

-271 ENILKGNHNNCP
+271 ENILKGNSNNCP

-292 YKRDTLAQIKSV
+292 YKRDTLAQLKSV
-304 LEKQLLNY
+304 LKKQLLNN
-312 EISKHIECIDQ
+312 EISEHIECIDQ
-323 VVKIFKLNIEEL
+323 VIKISEL
-335 GSANLDKR
+335 IIAELDFVDLDKR
-343 IEEDVRKSLNKSIE
+343 IEEDVRISLNKSIE

-367 DELNA
+367 KKLKD
-372 KKSNVYM
+372 KKSNVYRTSDF
-379 VCNFSS
+379 NDE
-385 KTLFKTKNAYDV
+385 TLFKAKNAYDV
-397 SLSKYNSAC
+397 SLSKYNRAC
-406 DDYNVR
+406 DEYNIR

-417 DNIVEANKLNDELA
+417 ENIKEANKLNDKLA
-431 YKETEIFCKEVVNN
+431 YKETENFCKELFEN
-445 RKEVNKTWKSIKE
+445 REKINKAEKSIEE
-458 LNEKIVKDEQLVKN
+458 LNEEIVKDEQSVKN

-504 VLSRGRRTK
+504 VLSRGKRTK

-526 LCYFFSIVNQNQNI
+526 LCYFFSIVNQNQNV
-540 DDQYNSPLLLVLD
+540 DNQYNLPLLIVLD

-573 EIEKITIGNEDS
+573 EIEKIGIGNENS

-599 CYKIF
+599 CFKIF
-604 EDILDTDGKRVFKNN
+604 EDILDADGKRVFRDN

-625 LNAMTGIETAKK
+625 LNSMTGIETAEK

-645 LTKIYE
+645 LTKIYD
-651 FACIDDEE
+651 FACIEDEE
-659 CEFAKDFSPYIGN
+659 CDFAKEFSPYIGN

-702 SIDDKEERELL
+702 SIDDREERELL

-728 SDKIYGITERDR
+728 SDKIYGMTERDR
-740 EFLLT
+740 EVLLT

-759 LYSLNSIHLKYQIN
+759 LYSLNPIHLKYQIN

>member
-1 MQKFTKITI
+1 MQEFTKITI

-22 NWLMTENNSNTEILR
+22 NWLKKESNPDTEILR

-63 EDITLFNE
+63 EDITLINE
-71 KNKVSTAINITD
+71 KNRVNNTINITD

-88 IFVYNEEFQ
+88 IFVYNEDFQ
-97 REKVTFTENEK
+97 SKKVTFTENEK

-114 IDDQKDLMLK
+114 IDDQKDLMSK
-124 IVSNK
+124 IASNK

-134 LESEL
+134 LESKL
-139 AQYNKSILDAN
+139 TRYNEALSKSKNAIRESIVGSK
-150 KSIKERLLD
+150 KSR
-159 SEKLKWKI
+159 WKS

-173 NKTPYFNENLL
+173 NKTPYFNDSLI

-194 SVLELGEDL
+194 SVLKLEEDL
-203 SNLIK
+203 NNLIK
-208 EIESARNEKKIK
+208 EIESAKNEKRIN
-220 RYSEV
+220 RCSEV
-225 DIPVNEIKEKLE
+225 EIPITEIKDKLR

-243 NNIIE
+243 SMIE

-271 ENILKGNHNNCP
+271 ENILKGNSNNCP

-292 YKRDTLAQIKSV
+292 YKRDTLAQLKSV
-304 LEKQLLNY
+304 LKKQLLNN
-312 EISKHIECIDQ
+312 EISEHIECIDQ
-323 VVKIFKLNIEEL
+323 VIKISEL
-335 GSANLDKR
+335 IIAELDFVDLDKR
-343 IEEDVRKSLNKSIE
+343 IEEDVRISLNKSIE

-367 DELNA
+367 NELNT

-379 VCNFSS
+379 DYNFNSEL
-385 KTLFKTKNAYDV
+385 LFKAKNTYDV
-397 SLSKYNSAC
+397 ALSEYNRAC
-406 DDYNVR
+406 DEYNIR
-412 FNKLD
+412 FKKFYA
-417 DNIVEANKLNDELA
+417 NIKEANKLNDKLA
-431 YKETEIFCKEVVNN
+431 YKETEIFHQEVINNKKEA
-445 RKEVNKTWKSIKE
+445 NKTEKSIKE
-458 LNEKIVKDEQLVKN
+458 LTEKILKDEQSVKN
-472 TTLALNNI
+472 TTLALDNI
-480 NKQLGRVFYESER
+480 NKQLGRVFYDSER

-504 VLSRGRRTK
+504 VLSRGKRTD
-513 LSSLSTGERNAIG
+513 LSSLSTGERNTIG
-526 LCYFFSIVNQNQNI
+526 LCYFFSIVNQNQNVEN
-540 DDQYNSPLLLVLD
+540 QYNLPLLLVLD

-573 EIEKITIGNEDS
+573 EIEKIGIGNENS

-604 EDILDTDGKRVFKNN
+604 EDILDADGKRVFKDS

-625 LNAMTGIETAKK
+625 LNSMTGIETADK
-637 EENFYSTQ
+637 EENFYSMQ

-651 FACIDDEE
+651 FACIEDEK
-659 CEFAKDFSPYIGN
+659 CDFAKAFSPYIGN

-684 NYQKGISELSSN
+684 NYQKGISEISSN

-740 EFLLT
+740 EVLLT

-773 NLDQTILERWKS
+773 NFDQTILESWKS

>member
-1 MQKFTKITI
+1 MQDFTKITI
-10 EKDYLPYRKIEL
+10 DKDYLPYRKIEL
-22 NWLMTENNSNTEILR
+22 NWLKIESNPDTELLR

-52 SKSISSLRDIS
+52 SKSISSLRNIS
-63 EDITLFNE
+63 EDITLINE
-71 KNKVSTAINITD
+71 KNRVCNTVNITD

-97 REKVTFTENEK
+97 NEKVTFIENER

-114 IDDQKDLMLK
+114 IDDQKDLMSK
-124 IVSNK
+124 IALNK

-139 AQYNKSILDAN
+139 TQYNDALSN
-150 KSIKERLLD
+150 AENTIKERIVGSKKSRWKSIF
-159 SEKLKWKI
+159 SE
-167 IYSKLN
+167 LN
-173 NKTPYFNENLL
+173 DKNPYFNASLI
-184 NRISSSVSSK
+184 NRISSSISSK
-194 SVLELGEDL
+194 TVIELGENL

-208 EIESARNEKKIK
+208 EIESAKNEKEIN

-225 DIPVNEIKEKLE
+225 EIPVNEIKEKLK

-243 NNIIE
+243 NMIE
-248 LTERENQIIE
+248 LTKRENQIIE
-258 ILGNNVDSSIEKT
+258 ILGNNIDSSIEKT
-271 ENILKGNHNNCP
+271 ETLLKGNSNNCP

-292 YKRDTLAQIKSV
+292 YKRDTLAQLKSV
-304 LEKQLLNY
+304 LKKQLLNN
-312 EISKHIECIDQ
+312 EISEHIECIDQ
-323 VVKIFKLNIEEL
+323 VIKIFEL
-335 GSANLDKR
+335 IIAELDSVNLDKR
-343 IEEDVRKSLNKSIE
+343 IEENVRISLNKSIE
-357 DLKSKLNLMI
+357 DLKSNLIQMI
-367 DELNA
+367 NELKD
-372 KKSNVYM
+372 KKSNVYRDSY
-379 VCNFSS
+379 FSGE
-385 KTLFKTKNAYDV
+385 TLFKAKNAYTV
-397 SLSKYNSAC
+397 LLSKYNRAC
-406 DDYNVR
+406 DEYNIR
-412 FNKLD
+412 FKKLD
-417 DNIVEANKLNDELA
+417 KNIEEANKLNDKLA
-431 YKETEIFCKEVVNN
+431 YKETENFCKELVEN
-445 RKEVNKTWKSIKE
+445 REKVNKTEKSIKE
-458 LNEKIVKDEQLVKN
+458 LNEEILKDEQSVKN

-480 NKQLGRVFYESER
+480 NKQLSRVFYESER

-504 VLSRGRRTK
+504 VLSRGKRTK

-540 DDQYNSPLLLVLD
+540 DNQYNLPLLLVLD

-573 EIEKITIGNEDS
+573 EIEKIGIGNDKS

-599 CYKIF
+599 CFKIF
-604 EDILDTDGKRVFKNN
+604 EDVLDSNGKRVFKDN

-625 LNAMTGIETAKK
+625 LNSMTGIEKAEK

-651 FACIDDEE
+651 FACIEDEE
-659 CEFAKDFSPYIGN
+659 CDFAKDFSPYIGN

-696 EVLLSE
+696 EELLSE
-702 SIDDKEERELL
+702 SIDDKEEIELL

-740 EFLLT
+740 EVLLT

-759 LYSLNSIHLKYQIN
+759 LYSLNAIHLKYQIDN
-773 NLDQTILERWKS
+773 FDETILERWKS

>member
-1 MQKFTKITI
+1 MLHDVVQRKKFYTLVLQKCLT
-10 EKDYLPYRKIEL
+10 
-22 NWLMTENNSNTEILR
+22 R
-37 SMIIFGRNGTGKSTI
+37 S
-52 SKSISSLRDIS
+52 
-63 EDITLFNE
+63 
-71 KNKVSTAINITD
+71 
-83 SDKET
+83 
-88 IFVYNEEFQ
+88 
-97 REKVTFTENEK
+97 
-108 FEAIVL
+108 
-114 IDDQKDLMLK
+114 
-124 IVSNK
+124 
-129 SEVKR
+129 
-134 LESEL
+134 
-139 AQYNKSILDAN
+139 
-150 KSIKERLLD
+150 
-159 SEKLKWKI
+159 
-167 IYSKLN
+167 
-173 NKTPYFNENLL
+173 
-184 NRISSSVSSK
+184 
-194 SVLELGEDL
+194 
-203 SNLIK
+203 
-208 EIESARNEKKIK
+208 
-220 RYSEV
+220 
-225 DIPVNEIKEKLE
+225 
-237 IISEPV
+237 
-243 NNIIE
+243 E

-292 YKRDTLAQIKSV
+292 YKRDTLAQIKSF

-323 VVKIFKLNIEEL
+323 VVKIFKLKIEEL

-759 LYSLNSIHLKYQIN
+759 LYSLNSIHLKY
-773 NLDQTILERWKS
+773 
-785 DLIGSK
+785 
-791 K
+791 

>member
-1 MQKFTKITI
+1 MC
-10 EKDYLPYRKIEL
+10 LH
-22 NWLMTENNSNTEILR
+22 
-37 SMIIFGRNGTGKSTI
+37 
-52 SKSISSLRDIS
+52 
-63 EDITLFNE
+63 
-71 KNKVSTAINITD
+71 
-83 SDKET
+83 
-88 IFVYNEEFQ
+88 
-97 REKVTFTENEK
+97 
-108 FEAIVL
+108 
-114 IDDQKDLMLK
+114 
-124 IVSNK
+124 
-129 SEVKR
+129 
-134 LESEL
+134 
-139 AQYNKSILDAN
+139 
-150 KSIKERLLD
+150 
-159 SEKLKWKI
+159 KI
-167 IYSKLN
+167 IDA
-173 NKTPYFNENLL
+173 P
-184 NRISSSVSSK
+184 
-194 SVLELGEDL
+194 
-203 SNLIK
+203 
-208 EIESARNEKKIK
+208 
-220 RYSEV
+220 
-225 DIPVNEIKEKLE
+225 
-237 IISEPV
+237 
-243 NNIIE
+243 
-248 LTERENQIIE
+248 
-258 ILGNNVDSSIEKT
+258 
-271 ENILKGNHNNCP
+271 
-283 TCFQEINED
+283 
-292 YKRDTLAQIKSV
+292 
-304 LEKQLLNY
+304 
-312 EISKHIECIDQ
+312 
-323 VVKIFKLNIEEL
+323 
-335 GSANLDKR
+335 
-343 IEEDVRKSLNKSIE
+343 
-357 DLKSKLNLMI
+357 
-367 DELNA
+367 
-372 KKSNVYM
+372 
-379 VCNFSS
+379 
-385 KTLFKTKNAYDV
+385 
-397 SLSKYNSAC
+397 
-406 DDYNVR
+406 
-412 FNKLD
+412 
-417 DNIVEANKLNDELA
+417 KLNDELA

-445 RKEVNKTWKSIKE
+445 RKEVNKTKKSIKE
-458 LNEKIVKDEQLVKN
+458 LNEKIVKDEQSVKN

-573 EIEKITIGNEDS
+573 EIEKITIGNKNS

-604 EDILDTDGKRVFKNN
+604 EDILDTNGKRVFKDK

>member
-1 MQKFTKITI
+1 MEEYFS
-10 EKDYLPYRKIEL
+10 EL
-22 NWLMTENNSNTEILR
+22 N
-37 SMIIFGRNGTGKSTI
+37 
-52 SKSISSLRDIS
+52 D
-63 EDITLFNE
+63 
-71 KNKVSTAINITD
+71 KN
-83 SDKET
+83 
-88 IFVYNEEFQ
+88 
-97 REKVTFTENEK
+97 
-108 FEAIVL
+108 
-114 IDDQKDLMLK
+114 
-124 IVSNK
+124 
-129 SEVKR
+129 
-134 LESEL
+134 
-139 AQYNKSILDAN
+139 
-150 KSIKERLLD
+150 
-159 SEKLKWKI
+159 
-167 IYSKLN
+167 
-173 NKTPYFNENLL
+173 PYFNASLI
-184 NRISSSVSSK
+184 NRISSSVSSR
-194 SVLELGEDL
+194 SVVELGENL

-208 EIESARNEKKIK
+208 EIESAKNEKRIN
-220 RYSEV
+220 RCSEV
-225 DIPVNEIKEKLE
+225 EIPINEIKNKLK
-237 IISEPV
+237 IIAEPV
-243 NNIIE
+243 SMIE

-271 ENILKGNHNNCP
+271 ENILKGNSNNCP

-292 YKRDTLAQIKSV
+292 YKRDTLAQLKSV
-304 LEKQLLNY
+304 LKKQLLNN
-312 EISKHIECIDQ
+312 EISEHIECIDQ
-323 VVKIFKLNIEEL
+323 VIKISEL
-335 GSANLDKR
+335 IIAELDFVDLDKR
-343 IEEDVRKSLNKSIE
+343 IEEDVRISLNKSIE

-367 DELNA
+367 KKLKD
-372 KKSNVYM
+372 KKSNVYRTSDF
-379 VCNFSS
+379 NDE
-385 KTLFKTKNAYDV
+385 TLFKAKNAYDV
-397 SLSKYNSAC
+397 SLSKYNRAC
-406 DDYNVR
+406 DEYNIR

-417 DNIVEANKLNDELA
+417 ENIKEANKLNDKLA
-431 YKETEIFCKEVVNN
+431 YKETENFCKELFEN
-445 RKEVNKTWKSIKE
+445 REKINKAEKSIEE
-458 LNEKIVKDEQLVKN
+458 LNEEIVKDEQSVKN

-504 VLSRGRRTK
+504 VLSRGKRTK

-526 LCYFFSIVNQNQNI
+526 LCYFFSIVNQNQNV
-540 DDQYNSPLLLVLD
+540 DNQYNLPLLIVLD

-573 EIEKITIGNEDS
+573 EIEKIGIGNENS

-599 CYKIF
+599 CFKIF
-604 EDILDTDGKRVFKNN
+604 EDILDADGKRVFRDN

-625 LNAMTGIETAKK
+625 LNSMTGIETAEK

-645 LTKIYE
+645 LTKIYD
-651 FACIDDEE
+651 FACIEDEE
-659 CEFAKDFSPYIGN
+659 CDFAKEFSPYIGN

-702 SIDDKEERELL
+702 SIDDREERELL

-740 EFLLT
+740 EVLLT

-759 LYSLNSIHLKYQIN
+759 LYSLNPIHLKYQIN

>member
-1 MQKFTKITI
+1 MQEFTKITI

-22 NWLMTENNSNTEILR
+22 NWLKKESNPDTEILR

-63 EDITLFNE
+63 EDITLINE
-71 KNKVSTAINITD
+71 KNRVSNTINITD
-83 SDKET
+83 RDKET

-97 REKVTFTENEK
+97 NEKVTFIENER

-114 IDDQKDLMLK
+114 IDDQKDLMSK
-124 IVSNK
+124 IALNK

-134 LESEL
+134 LESKL
-139 AQYNKSILDAN
+139 TQYNDALSTAENDIKESIVGTKKSRWKSIF
-150 KSIKERLLD
+150 
-159 SEKLKWKI
+159 SE
-167 IYSKLN
+167 LN
-173 NKTPYFNENLL
+173 DKNPYFNASLI
-184 NRISSSVSSK
+184 NRISSSVSSR
-194 SVLELGEDL
+194 SVVELGENL

-208 EIESARNEKKIK
+208 EIESAKNEKRIN
-220 RYSEV
+220 RCSEV
-225 DIPVNEIKEKLE
+225 EIPINEIKNKLK
-237 IISEPV
+237 IIAEPV
-243 NNIIE
+243 SMIE

-258 ILGNNVDSSIEKT
+258 ILRNNVDSSIEKT
-271 ENILKGNHNNCP
+271 ENILKGNSNNCP

-292 YKRDTLAQIKSV
+292 YKRDTLAQLKSV
-304 LEKQLLNY
+304 LKKQLLNN
-312 EISKHIECIDQ
+312 EISEHIECIDQ
-323 VVKIFKLNIEEL
+323 VIKISEL
-335 GSANLDKR
+335 IIAELDFVDLDKR
-343 IEEDVRKSLNKSIE
+343 IEEDVRISLNKSIE

-367 DELNA
+367 KKLKD
-372 KKSNVYM
+372 KKSNVYRTSDF
-379 VCNFSS
+379 NDE
-385 KTLFKTKNAYDV
+385 TLFKAKNAYDV
-397 SLSKYNSAC
+397 SLSKYNRAC
-406 DDYNVR
+406 DEYNIR

-417 DNIVEANKLNDELA
+417 ENIKEANKLNDKLA
-431 YKETEIFCKEVVNN
+431 YKETENFCKELFEN
-445 RKEVNKTWKSIKE
+445 REKINKAEKSIEE
-458 LNEKIVKDEQLVKN
+458 LNEEIVKDEQSVKN

-504 VLSRGRRTK
+504 VLSRGKRTK

-526 LCYFFSIVNQNQNI
+526 LCYFFSIVNQNQNV
-540 DDQYNSPLLLVLD
+540 DNQYNLPLLIVLD

-573 EIEKITIGNEDS
+573 EIEKIGIGNENS

-599 CYKIF
+599 CFKIF
-604 EDILDTDGKRVFKNN
+604 EDILDADGKRVFRDN

-625 LNAMTGIETAKK
+625 LNSMTGIETAEK

-645 LTKIYE
+645 LTKIYD
-651 FACIDDEE
+651 FACIEDEE
-659 CEFAKDFSPYIGN
+659 CDFAKEFSPYIGN

-702 SIDDKEERELL
+702 SIDDREERELL

-740 EFLLT
+740 EVLLT

-759 LYSLNSIHLKYQIN
+759 LYSLNPIHLKYQIN

>member
-1 MQKFTKITI
+1 MQEFTKITI

-22 NWLMTENNSNTEILR
+22 NWLKKESNPDTEILR

-63 EDITLFNE
+63 EDITLINE
-71 KNKVSTAINITD
+71 KNRVSNTINITD
-83 SDKET
+83 RDKET

-97 REKVTFTENEK
+97 NEKVTFIENER

-114 IDDQKDLMLK
+114 IDDQKDLMSK
-124 IVSNK
+124 IALNK

-134 LESEL
+134 LESKL
-139 AQYNKSILDAN
+139 TQYNDALSTAENDIKESIVGTKKSRWKSIF
-150 KSIKERLLD
+150 
-159 SEKLKWKI
+159 SE
-167 IYSKLN
+167 LN
-173 NKTPYFNENLL
+173 DKNPYFNASLI
-184 NRISSSVSSK
+184 NRISSSVSSR
-194 SVLELGEDL
+194 SVVELGENL

-208 EIESARNEKKIK
+208 EIESAKNEKRIN
-220 RYSEV
+220 RCSEEE
-225 DIPVNEIKEKLE
+225 IPINEIKNKLK
-237 IISEPV
+237 IIAEPV
-243 NNIIE
+243 SMIE

-271 ENILKGNHNNCP
+271 ENILKGNSNNCP

-292 YKRDTLAQIKSV
+292 YKRDTLAQLKSV
-304 LEKQLLNY
+304 LKKQLLNN
-312 EISKHIECIDQ
+312 EISEHIECIDQ
-323 VVKIFKLNIEEL
+323 VIKISEL
-335 GSANLDKR
+335 IIAELDFVDLDKR
-343 IEEDVRKSLNKSIE
+343 IEEDVRISLNKSIE

-367 DELNA
+367 KKLKD
-372 KKSNVYM
+372 KKSNVYRTSDF
-379 VCNFSS
+379 NDE
-385 KTLFKTKNAYDV
+385 TLFKAKNAYDV
-397 SLSKYNSAC
+397 SLSKYNRAC
-406 DDYNVR
+406 DEYNIR

-417 DNIVEANKLNDELA
+417 ENIKEANKLNDKLA
-431 YKETEIFCKEVVNN
+431 YKETENFCKELFEN
-445 RKEVNKTWKSIKE
+445 REKINKAEKSIEE
-458 LNEKIVKDEQLVKN
+458 LNEEIVKDEQSVKN

-504 VLSRGRRTK
+504 VLSRGKRTK

-526 LCYFFSIVNQNQNI
+526 LCYFFSIVNQNQNV
-540 DDQYNSPLLLVLD
+540 DNQYNLPLLIVLD

-573 EIEKITIGNEDS
+573 EIEKIGIGNENS

-599 CYKIF
+599 CFKIF
-604 EDILDTDGKRVFKNN
+604 EDILDADGKRVFRDN

-625 LNAMTGIETAKK
+625 LNSMTGIETAEK

-645 LTKIYE
+645 LTKIYD
-651 FACIDDEE
+651 FACIEDEE
-659 CEFAKDFSPYIGN
+659 CDFAKEFSPYIGN

-702 SIDDKEERELL
+702 SIDDREERELL

-740 EFLLT
+740 EVLLT

-759 LYSLNSIHLKYQIN
+759 LYSLNPIHLKYQIN

>member
-1 MQKFTKITI
+1 MQNFTKITI
-10 EKDYLPYRKIEL
+10 DKDYLPYRRIEL
-22 NWLMTENNSNTEILR
+22 NWLQDETNSNADILR

-71 KNKVSTAINITD
+71 KNRVSPAININN

-97 REKVTFTENEK
+97 KEKVTFTENEK
-108 FEAIVL
+108 FQAIVL
-114 IDDQKDLMLK
+114 IDGQKDLMSK
-124 IVSNK
+124 IASNK

-139 AQYNKSILDAN
+139 AKYNKSILDAN

-184 NRISSSVSSK
+184 NKIYSSVPSK
-194 SVLELGEDL
+194 SVLILGENL

-220 RYSEV
+220 RHSEV
-225 DIPVNEIKEKLE
+225 DIPINEIKEKLE

-243 NNIIE
+243 NIIE

-292 YKRDTLAQIKSV
+292 YKRDTLAQIKSF

-323 VVKIFKLNIEEL
+323 VVKIFKLKIEEL
-335 GSANLDKR
+335 SSANLDKR

-367 DELNA
+367 DELNT

-385 KTLFKTKNAYDV
+385 ETLFKTKNAYDV

-445 RKEVNKTWKSIKE
+445 RKEVNKTKKSIKE
-458 LNEKIVKDEQLVKN
+458 LNEKIVKDEQSVKN

-573 EIEKITIGNEDS
+573 EIEKITIGNKNS

-604 EDILDTDGKRVFKNN
+604 EDILDTNGKRVFKDK

-759 LYSLNSIHLKYQIN
+759 LYSLNSIHLKY
-773 NLDQTILERWKS
+773 
-785 DLIGSK
+785 
-791 K
+791 